1 MKVFYELDEHD
12 VRNIIA
18 EKYEISPEKV
28 IMMDIVMGRGFV
40 VKVDMSATET
50 PGEAVSIPVPDPE
63 DDDEVP
69 QETPAPTDDEQID
82 RQQLLLKAADA
93 ANLDDPEA
101 RYRYLCD
108 KELDSLIAKGY
119 TVAQIC
125 KQYNLELKYQYRLYK
140 VIGDRKKAAKEPSKT
155 EADKQIL
162 RELKKVQKKE
172 KDEHGVIWYICPVCK
187 KRFNTEKYPE
197 YSYKDSKHVFC
208 GYDCMRKAQKSGIP
222 D

>member
-50 PGEAVSIPVPDPE
+50 PGEVVSIPVPDPE

-140 VIGDRKKAAKEPSKT
+140 VTGDRKKAAKEPPKT
-155 EADKQIL
+155 EEDKQIL
-162 RELKKVQKKE
+162 RELRKAQKKE

>member
-50 PGEAVSIPVPDPE
+50 PGEAASIPVPDPE

-140 VIGDRKKAAKEPSKT
+140 VVGDRKKAAKEPPKT
-155 EADKQIL
+155 EEDKQIL